1 MLNLSSARETWKA
14 IQGRL
19 GKTPVF
25 QVVPDDWSDTFD
37 QIVMANSDEAWELWP
52 SMVEG
57 SSDQVSRIE
66 FWKNKILDEVHDSKM
81 KGVVAGYYH
90 EWTAAILRGMRASRD
105 PNIEARVREAAY
117 AATCCGLDGYSMEYE
132 GAA

>member
-19 GKTPVF
+19 VKTPVF

-37 QIVMANSDEAWELWP
+37 QIVMANSDAAWERWP
-52 SMVEG
+52 SMIDG
-57 SSDQVSRIE
+57 SSDQVCRIE

-90 EWTAAILRGMRASRD
+90 EWTAAILRGMRASRN
-105 PNIEARVREAAY
+105 PNIEARVREDAY
-117 AATCCGLDGYSMEYE
+117 AATSCGLEGYSVEH
-132 GAA
+132 AA

>member
-25 QVVPDDWSDTFD
+25 QVVPDEWSEIFD
-37 QIVMANSDEAWELWP
+37 QIIVKFSDKAFEKWP

-57 SSDQVSRIE
+57 SSDQVCRIE

-90 EWTAAILRGMRASRD
+90 EWTACIIRGMRVARD
-105 PNIEARVREAAY
+105 PDIERRVREDAY
-117 AATCCGLDGYSMEYE
+117 AAASCGLEGYGVEQ
-132 GAA
+132 AA

>member
-19 GKTPVF
+19 VKTPVF

-37 QIVMANSDEAWELWP
+37 QIVMANSDEAWERWP
-52 SMVEG
+52 SMIDG
-57 SSDQVSRIE
+57 SSDQVCRIE

-90 EWTAAILRGMRASRD
+90 EWTAAILRGMRASRN
-105 PNIEARVREAAY
+105 PNIEARVREDAY
-117 AATCCGLDGYSMEYE
+117 AATSCGLEGYSVEH
-132 GAA
+132 AA